1 MHEDIIPLPRQSIHH
16 HPTSYDINHS
26 QAAPGTA
33 GRIAATTTTQVQKAR
48 TPTATPQ
55 MKLTIPSDQE
65 LGHRIESIVRTIAA
79 VIAFVYAAGFTFG
92 QALHWLSANLTQL
105 HTYLLK
111 PADEHS
117 RPRPVVVT
125 ADASNRSDTA
135 SPHRARA
142 RGFAT

>member
-16 HPTSYDINHS
+16 RPHDHHHP
-26 QAAPGTA
+26 QATPGAA
-33 GRIAATTTTQVQKAR
+33 GRTAATTTTQVQQAR
-48 TPTATPQ
+48 TTTPANQ
-55 MKLTIPSDQE
+55 MKLTIPSSQQ
-65 LGHRIESIVRTIAA
+65 LGSQIESIVRIIAVA
-79 VIAFVYAAGFTFG
+79 AAFVYAAGFTCG
-92 QALHWLSANLTQL
+92 QTIHWLSANFTRL

-117 RPRPVVVT
+117 RPHPVVIT
-125 ADASNRSDTA
+125 ADDTA